1 MNTVNEVTNNNQ
13 VENQNKKRGRPRR
26 QEAMV
31 VAGDVIIDS
40 LMSECGLLGVDS
52 VKVSVEGAR
61 DVKVLDVL
69 SEEEERGVMLSE
81 EVMSREVYRRE
92 RDLAKKA
99 EKEAKKLELK
109 EAKKLEREAMKE
121 KKAADKAK
129 AREDAKALRE
139 EAKALKKAEKE
150 KAKEDAKAA
159 CEEAKALKKAEKE
172 AARDAAKA
180 EKVAAKEAAKAAKV
194 AAKEAAKAAKKAEK
208 DAAKAEKAA
217 TKKNKSVSKSKKTVA
232 PELIAAVNAASES
245 ASQCEENGELVP
257 QEFLTETESGDKEMV
272 PMMRQPS
279 TGYESP
285 LRSGDSFCDP

>member
-1 MNTVNEVTNNNQ
+1 MNTVGNNNNDVQ
-13 VENQNKKRGRPRR
+13 VERKRGRPRR
-26 QEAMV
+26 QEARV

-69 SEEEERGVMLSE
+69 SEEEERGSMLEE

-92 RDLAKKA
+92 RDLK
-99 EKEAKKLELK
+99 KKLERAAEKDALK
-109 EAKKLEREAMKE
+109 EAKKLERAAEKE

-129 AREDAKALRE
+129 ARDAAKAARE
-139 EAKALKKAEKE
+139 EAKAAKKAEKE
-150 KAKEDAKAA
+150 KAREAAKAA
-159 CEEAKALKKAEKE
+159 CEEAKAAKKAEKE
-172 AARDAAKA
+172 AAKEAAKA
-180 EKVAAKEAAKAAKV
+180 EKIAAKEAAKAAKV

-217 TKKNKSVSKSKKTVA
+217 TKKNKSGSKSKSKKTVA
-232 PELIAAVNAASES
+232 PQLIAAVNAASES

-257 QEFLTETESGDKEMV
+257 QEFLTETESGDKSEV

-285 LRSGDSFCDP
+285 VRSGDSFCDP